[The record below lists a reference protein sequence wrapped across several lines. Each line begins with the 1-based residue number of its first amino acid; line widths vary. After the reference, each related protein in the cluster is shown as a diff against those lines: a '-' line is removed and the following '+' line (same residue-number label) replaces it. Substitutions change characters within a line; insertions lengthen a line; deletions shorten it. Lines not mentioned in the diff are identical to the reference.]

1 MMRESIEK
9 PKKNTTHVCKSRV
22 APRLNQPH
30 VTVVCSVVQVLNQ
43 QHSTIMTLLLPAGKN
58 RDIFY

>member
-1 MMRESIEK
+1 MRESIEK
-9 PKKNTTHVCKSRV
+9 QKKKLPMFVS
-22 APRLNQPH
+22 RLNQPH
-30 VTVVCSVVQVLNQ
+30 VRVVCSVVQVLNQ